1 MLDAFPTLIAYD
13 GSAAAKAGIAD
24 AARLLRPGRIAVVLT
39 VWDFPAV
46 SGLAPITADDSLRTS
61 LAEEAARVAAEGAR
75 NAKRLGFDATS
86 ETSQGAPTWERIV
99 EAAEHHRSDLIV
111 MGSHGR
117 SGIAYALL
125 GSVATAVL
133 HHAPCPVL
141 VSSQGEDVAPSH
153 SVNGAH
159 VHTSP
164 PMDTRKETE

>member
-1 MLDAFPTLIAYD
+1 MHDAFPTLIAYD
-13 GSAAAKAGIAD
+13 ASEPAKAAIAD
-24 AARLLRPGRIAVVLT
+24 AARLLRPGRPAVVLT

-46 SGLAPITADDSLRTS
+46 SGFAPITADDSLRAS
-61 LAEEAARVAAEGAR
+61 VADEAARVAAEGVR
-75 NAKRLGFDATS
+75 IAKRVGFDASS
-86 ETSQGAPTWERIV
+86 ETSQGDPTWERIV
-99 EAAEHHRSDLIV
+99 KAAEHHRSDLIV

-141 VSSQGEDVAPSH
+141 VSQGEDVAPSH
-153 SVNGAH
+153 SVTGAH

-164 PMDTRKETE
+164 AMDTRKETE

>member
-1 MLDAFPTLIAYD
+1 MFDAAPILIAYD
-13 GSAAAKAGIAD
+13 GSDLAKAAIRQAGL
-24 AARLLRPGRIAVVLT
+24 LLRPGRRVVVLT
-39 VWDFPAV
+39 VWDFPVVTGFAPMSADETV
-46 SGLAPITADDSLRTS
+46 STS
-61 LAEEAARVAAEGAR
+61 LVADAERVAADGAR
-75 NAKRLGFDATS
+75 LAEQHGFEATPEIS
-86 ETSQGAPTWERIV
+86 HGGPTWARIV
-99 EAAEHHRSDLIV
+99 ARAEQDGADLIV
-111 MGSHGR
+111 LGSHGR

-141 VSSQGEDVAPSH
+141 VSQGQDVAPSH

>member
-1 MLDAFPTLIAYD
+1 MHHAAPTLIAYD
-13 GSAAAKAGIAD
+13 GTEPAKAGIAA
-24 AARLLRPGRIAVVLT
+24 AARLLRPGRLAVVLT
-39 VWDFPAV
+39 VWDFPPA
-46 SGLAPITADDSLRTS
+46 SGFAPIAADDSLTAS
-61 LAEEAARVAAEGAR
+61 LAEEATRVAAEGVR
-75 NAKRLGFDATS
+75 IAKRLGFDATS
-86 ETSQGAPTWERIV
+86 ETSRGAPTWERIV

-141 VSSQGEDVAPSH
+141 VSQGEDVAPSH

-164 PMDTRKETE
+164 PMDT